1 MSPMPQPRGGK
12 TALPSNLYTVI
23 LALAFGV
30 VLVTAAYV
38 VYACKIQYGTF
49 FGVP

>member
-12 TALPSNLYTVI
+12 VGPASNLYTVI
-23 LALAFGV
+23 LALAFAV
-30 VLVTAAYV
+30 VLATAGYV
-38 VYACKIQYGTF
+38 VYACKMQYGTF

>member
-12 TALPSNLYTVI
+12 TAPASNLYTVI

-30 VLVTAAYV
+30 VLATVAYV
-38 VYACKIQYGTF
+38 VYACNTQYGTF
-49 FGVP
+49 FGMP